1 MLCEIQVYDFRSHF
15 LQDFLAYC
23 TQPVSV
29 HLAMACVGCL
39 LEFFSLFD
47 QFKTATKFHENYIFL
62 YPFSNM
68 AISPQNNEKTVF
80 YASKP
85 CGLTGMGM
93 AGDGWDF

>member
-1 MLCEIQVYDFRSHF
+1 MLCEIQMCDFKFHF

-39 LEFFSLFD
+39 FKFFSLFA
-47 QFKTATKFHENYIFL
+47 QFKSTKSHENYVFL
-62 YPFSNM
+62 YPFFNM